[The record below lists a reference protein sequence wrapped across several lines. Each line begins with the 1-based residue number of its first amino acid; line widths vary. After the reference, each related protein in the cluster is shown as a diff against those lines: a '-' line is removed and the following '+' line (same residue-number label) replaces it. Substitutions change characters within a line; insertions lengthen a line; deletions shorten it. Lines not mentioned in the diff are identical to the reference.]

1 MKEALVNDKGVT
13 MKNSLMKRL
22 STAVLSL
29 AILSAVVAP
38 KDANAYLVLGG
49 AQTWKRNWNYNGPF
63 INTLYVVTC
72 LYFLPICLLDEKN
85 TSSTMTTES
94 LLAQGFSAEEIE
106 TIVNDQKLLSER
118 LFNANALLEVRPED
132 TRESIR
138 KDVLSIA
145 PEVSDLYLNFLFEM
159 KGL

>member
-1 MKEALVNDKGVT
+1 
-13 MKNSLMKRL
+13 MKNNLKKRL
-22 STAVLSL
+22 STAVLTL
-29 AILSAVVAP
+29 AILSGVVAP

-72 LYFLPICLLDEKN
+72 LYFLPFCLLDEKN
-85 TSSTMTTES
+85 SSSTTTIEN
-94 LLAQGFSAEEIE
+94 LTAQGFSAEEIE
-106 TIVNDQKLLSER
+106 TIVNDQKLLTQR
-118 LFNANALLEVRPED
+118 LFDNNMLLEVRPED
-132 TRESIR
+132 TRETIR

-145 PEVSDLYLNFLFEM
+145 PEVSELYLNFLFEM